1 MSKISTFVLQIQEEL
16 ELGDLSI
23 QEIADQHN
31 IPLEIVEEINNN
43 IILGNE

>member
-23 QEIADQHN
+23 QEIADQRN